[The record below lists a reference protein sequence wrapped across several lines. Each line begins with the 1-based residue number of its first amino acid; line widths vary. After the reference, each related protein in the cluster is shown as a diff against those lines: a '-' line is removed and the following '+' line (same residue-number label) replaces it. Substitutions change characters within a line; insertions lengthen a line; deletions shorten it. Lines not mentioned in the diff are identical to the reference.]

1 MKIAYNWLKEY
12 INIDLSPEETGAIL
26 TDIGLE
32 VEGIEKIE
40 SIKGGLEGVIIGE
53 VKSKEKHPDAD
64 KLNITT
70 VDVGNEELLQ
80 IVCGAP
86 NVDKGQKVIVAN
98 IGCTLYPSPEEAFKI
113 KKSKIR
119 GVESFGM
126 ICAEDELG
134 LGNSHDGIMVLN
146 NDAVVGTKAKDFFKL
161 EEDYIIEI
169 GLTPN
174 RADAMGH
181 IGVARDLAAY
191 LNSQSEIKAEL
202 KWPSVDEFKI
212 DNTSK
217 NLTVEVQNKE
227 ACPRYSGVVIDDVSV
242 KESPD
247 WLKNRLQLLGLKP
260 INNVVDCTNY
270 VLHETGSPLHAFD
283 NSIVNGKVIVKNATE
298 NQKFKTLD
306 EVDRSLHQDDL
317 MITNGN
323 ENMCVAGVFGG
334 LKSGVSSETT
344 SIFLESAYFN
354 PVSVRKTAKRQ
365 ALNTDASFRFERGI
379 DINRVIYVLKRCALL
394 IQEVAGGKISSDIYD
409 IYPTKIEDFK
419 VDFSMNRCN
428 QLIGQNIAEEK
439 IINILTNLDIE
450 VLDKKEDQLL
460 LKVPSYRVD
469 VQREADII
477 EEVLRIYGYNNIE
490 LPGKL
495 TVSVNKY
502 PAVDQEK
509 LQADITKLFTNLG
522 LSEMM
527 SNSLVSSKYL
537 ETFTGLSNNE
547 EEVKMLNPLSSE
559 LDILRTTL
567 VYNALNAVAHN
578 QNRQTSDIKMFEFG
592 KRYWKKAEKGYFEQK
607 NLSIV
612 LAGNKASEN
621 WINKTQAITFY
632 TLKGL
637 VETVFSR
644 LGLENR
650 IKFSA
655 TESPLFED
663 GLTISLD
670 KKVVGQIGWLNSHTT
685 KAFGVKTK
693 VYFAELEWEKIV
705 QKLKANNIKYKD
717 ISSSFSVRR
726 DLSLLLDNKT
736 SFKEIETI
744 AFQSDKKILKNVG
757 LFDVYEGK
765 NLPNNKKSYAVSFTL
780 HDEKATLTDKQID
793 KVMQKIT
800 SNLENKLGATLR

>member
-1 MKIAYNWLKEY
+1 MKIAFNWLKEY

-40 SIKGGLEGVIIGE
+40 SIKGGLEGVVIGE
-53 VKSKEKHPDAD
+53 VKTKEKHPDAD

-70 VDVGNEELLQ
+70 VDVGAEELLQ

-86 NVDKGQKVIVAN
+86 NVEAGQKVVVATV
-98 IGCTLYPSPEEAFKI
+98 GCTLYPTPEEAFKI

-119 GVESFGM
+119 GVESLGM

-134 LGNSHDGIMVLN
+134 MGVSHDGIMVLN
-146 NDAVVGTKAKDFFKL
+146 PDAKAGTKAKDYFKL

-191 LNSQSEIKAEL
+191 LNSQTDIKATL
-202 KWPSVDEFKI
+202 KWPSVEKFKI
-212 DNTSK
+212 DNTNK
-217 NLTVEVQNKE
+217 NLIVEVKNKE
-227 ACPRYSGVVIDDVSV
+227 ACPRYSGVLIDGIKV

-260 INNVVDCTNY
+260 VNNIVDCTNY

-283 NSIVNGKVIVKNATE
+283 NAIVNGKISVKNANSE
-298 NQKFKTLD
+298 DKFTTLD
-306 EVDRSLHQDDL
+306 GTERSLNNEDL
-317 MITNGN
+317 MITNG
-323 ENMCVAGVFGG
+323 EKNMCIAGVFGG
-334 LKSGVSSETT
+334 LESGVSEKTT
-344 SIFLESAYFN
+344 AVFLESAYFN
-354 PVSVRKTAKRQ
+354 PVSVRKTAKRH

-379 DINRVIYVLKRCALL
+379 DPNKVVYVLKRCALL
-394 IQEVAGGKISSDIYD
+394 IQEVAGGKISSDIFD
-409 IYPTKIEDFK
+409 LYPTPIKNFK
-419 VDFSMNRCN
+419 VDFSIKRCN
-428 QLIGQNIAEEK
+428 QLIGQDIPEENIFK
-439 IINILTNLDIE
+439 ILNNLDIKILAQHNEILSLE
-450 VLDKKEDQLL
+450 V
-460 LKVPSYRVD
+460 PAYRVD
-469 VQREADII
+469 VQREADVI
-477 EEVLRIYGYNNIE
+477 EEILRIYGYNNIE

-502 PAVDQEK
+502 PAVNQEK
-509 LQADITKLFTNLG
+509 LQADITKLCTNLG

-537 ETFTGLSNNE
+537 ETFSGLSNNE

-559 LDILRTTL
+559 LDILRTSL
-567 VYNALNAVAHN
+567 VYNALNAVVYN

-592 KRYWKKAEKGYFEQK
+592 KRYWKKTEKGYFEQK

-612 LAGNKASEN
+612 LAGNKATEN
-621 WINKTQAITFY
+621 WINKTQPITFY
-632 TLKGL
+632 TIKGL
-637 VETVFSR
+637 VETIFSR

-650 IKFSA
+650 IQFKA
-655 TESPLFED
+655 TESSLFED
-663 GLTISLD
+663 GLTVTLD
-670 KKVVGQIGWLNSHTT
+670 KKTVGEIGWINTKTS
-685 KAFGVKTK
+685 KAFGVKSK
-693 VYFAELEWEKIV
+693 VYFAELEWEKIIS
-705 QKLKANNIKYKD
+705 KLKANNLKFKE
-717 ISSSFSVRR
+717 ISSTFSVRR
-726 DLSLLLDNKT
+726 DLSLLLNNET
-736 SFKEIETI
+736 SFKEIETL
-744 AFQSDKKILKNVG
+744 AYQSDKKILKNVS

-765 NLPNNKKSYAVSFTL
+765 NLPENKKSYAVSFTL